1 MSVARNGCP
10 SPTASLI
17 GVCDELVAA
26 VLTVGYRRSNPVT
39 QPIISR
45 PNEPDLQRTH
55 DPCENISK
63 EVFGD
68 SLLIFIYFKSS
79 L

>member
-26 VLTVGYRRSNPVT
+26 VLTAGPVVQPSNPAHHFT
-39 QPIISR
+39 ASG
-45 PNEPDLQRTH
+45 PDLQRTY

-63 EVFGD
+63 KVFGD
-68 SLLIFIYFKSS
+68 SLLI
-79 L
+79 LT